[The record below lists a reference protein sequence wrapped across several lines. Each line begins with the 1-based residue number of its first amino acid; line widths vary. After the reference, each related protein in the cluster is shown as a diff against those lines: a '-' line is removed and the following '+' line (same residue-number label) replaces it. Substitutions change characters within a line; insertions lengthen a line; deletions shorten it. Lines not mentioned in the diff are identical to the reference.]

1 MKARRIEKQD
11 SVTNLR
17 MALEKSCYCTS
28 TLIQLS
34 IGQRRIRREAV
45 LEEVIGYAIGLMDCA
60 PTGEINQASHLIEF
74 VEKTYI
80 HASLFL

>member
-45 LEEVIGYAIGLMDCA
+45 LEEVIGQAIGSMDCT
-60 PTGEINQASHLIEF
+60 PTGEIDEATHLIEF
-74 VEKTYI
+74 VEKEHI
-80 HASLFL
+80 HARSFL

>member
-11 SVTNLR
+11 AVTNLR

-45 LEEVIGYAIGLMDCA
+45 LEEVIGYAIGLMDCT